1 MPDTIRVLVVDDE
14 DRFRETLCRLLALQG
29 MKADSAPGGREA
41 VEMLKATPY
50 DVIVLDVKMPD
61 MPGNEA
67 LPALKAVRPETEVLV
82 LTGHASMDIATEMIS
97 RGAADLLLKPCPL
110 DELAGAIRA
119 ACDRARLAGPR

>member
-14 DRFRETLCRLLALQG
+14 DRFRETLCRLLTLQG
-29 MKADSAPGGREA
+29 MQASAASGGREA
-41 VEMLKATPY
+41 VEMLRRSPY
-50 DVIVLDVKMPD
+50 DVVVLDVKMPD
-61 MPGNEA
+61 LPGNEA
-67 LPALKAVRPETEVLV
+67 LPLLKAARPGTEVLV

-97 RGAADLLLKPCPL
+97 QGAADLLLKPCPM